1 MQCVFKSIK
10 AHVRI
15 GTELTSHT
23 ILPHLFE
30 QISHWRYH
38 LKWEERKTSNSWIKD
53 VVAKSLNRMHFCNLF
68 YQKQKN
74 KNSVVQCTLDYKLD
88 SSVAR
93 WKFVWVIVLS
103 KIHLFSANE
112 CMPDELPFWS
122 KSELKLAQHKGNFKT
137 AQFRSPEL
145 HLLYVFLVQDYN
157 RSGNR
162 QFWVT
167 SMMWCSVQI
176 IHIFMDSS
184 YLSVD

>member
-1 MQCVFKSIK
+1 
-10 AHVRI
+10 
-15 GTELTSHT
+15 
-23 ILPHLFE
+23 
-30 QISHWRYH
+30 
-38 LKWEERKTSNSWIKD
+38 
-53 VVAKSLNRMHFCNLF
+53 MHFCNLF

-74 KNSVVQCTLDYKLD
+74 KNCVVQRTLDYKLD

-162 QFWVT
+162 RFWVT
-167 SMMWCSVQI
+167 SMMWCSVQKN
-176 IHIFMDSS
+176 S
-184 YLSVD
+184 YFYGFFLLKRWLKSVLVPLQNKNQLTI